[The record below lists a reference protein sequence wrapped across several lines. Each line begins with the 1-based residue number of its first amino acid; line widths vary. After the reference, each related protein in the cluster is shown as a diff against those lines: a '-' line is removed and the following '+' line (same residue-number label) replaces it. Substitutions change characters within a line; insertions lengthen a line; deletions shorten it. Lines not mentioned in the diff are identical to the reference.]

1 MKMEQSKAQKKVFRT
16 RVAVERLISF
26 LDPEATLS
34 LAESDLVNKETLRT
48 SLGPKSWNQLIRR
61 GSHGEDGQLL
71 QEEDV
76 LVLVKI
82 LKMIEVE
89 DPSKFILPLLDH
101 ICKSGRPAW
110 EWQEWVEMI
119 CPCSPEPHLILP
131 STFPLLE
138 LVEGGFGT
146 NLQSVKYV
154 TELQEPLLS
163 AINSRI
169 SRMKE
174 IVSVNPIDVDLVA
187 IERNSLQAFTT
198 LLQTVSFS
206 SKGFGLQ
213 VKGAIGE
220 EGWQMLAR
228 ALRDKPDPVKLC
240 LVTISRQGLV
250 EARMEDLKD
259 IYNVSSSGFQV
270 LPLDDWE
277 GFTLVVDENEPDWES
292 AWTRLNEISAM
303 TEDEFTA
310 AAAAAAA
317 AEEEHD
323 DGEDEGEEEE
333 VIESDEEGEEHDG
346 EDGGEE

>member
-1 MKMEQSKAQKKVFRT
+1 MKMEQSEAQKKVFRT
-16 RVAVERLISF
+16 LEAVERLISF

-48 SLGPKSWNQLIRR
+48 SLGSKSWNQLIRR

-82 LKMIEVE
+82 LKTIEVE
-89 DPSKFILPLLDH
+89 EPSKFILPLLDH
-101 ICKSGRPAW
+101 ICKSRRASV
-110 EWQEWVEMI
+110 EVDEWVEMI

-131 STFPLLE
+131 SAFPLLE
-138 LVEGGFGT
+138 LVEGAFGT
-146 NLQSVKYV
+146 NLQSIKYV

-174 IVSVNPIDVDLVA
+174 IVSVNPIDIDLVE

-198 LLQTVSFS
+198 LLQTASFS
-206 SKGFGLQ
+206 SEVGLC

-240 LVTISRQGLV
+240 LVTIPRQGLV

-270 LPLDDWE
+270 LPHDDWE
-277 GFTLVVDENEPDWES
+277 GYTLLVEDEPDWES
-292 AWTRLNEISAM
+292 AWTRLNQIYAM
-303 TEDEFTA
+303 TEDEFT

-333 VIESDEEGEEHDG
+333 VIESGEEGEEHDG